1 VRAAKS
7 IKRKGGAKAEK
18 PKLKPKV
25 ADDAGARGDRSKRLL
40 DLVMI
45 LLRARTPVTYR
56 DIREQFP
63 AYQTLNIEAGLRAF
77 ERDKADLLDLGVPIR
92 YVTPDEDDSLEDGG
106 YVIDLK
112 RFKMPEV
119 RLTPDEISA
128 LVLAASVAH
137 AMPGGTYPKIVDLA
151 LKKLAFDLPELPD
164 TPTEFPRPAHN
175 APTVLVHFPE
185 RQHRFA
191 TPSGNAPQPELGE
204 IYATLEGATRLRKRV
219 TLTYQAAANGLTT
232 RRDLDP
238 YAMVYREGSWL
249 VVGWCHLRQE
259 VRSFRVDRIHEAVQ
273 APKPKSADF
282 ERPADFDVKA
292 YATRSPWTFTSE
304 PAEEVQLALSIEAA
318 EVANEDFGPTA
329 VKMQDGERILI
340 TFDCANPE
348 FAVSR
353 ILASKGAISVTRG
366 ERLRVRIAT
375 ELDAIDALYGG
386 SSTDL
391 GADLDA

>member
-1 VRAAKS
+1 MRTAKS
-7 IKRKGGAKAEK
+7 TKGKAAPKTSRAGK
-18 PKLKPKV
+18 PAAATTDKAKLKPK
-25 ADDAGARGDRSKRLL
+25 ADDASARGDRSKRLL

-63 AYQTLNIEAGLRAF
+63 AYQTLNVEAGLRAF

-119 RLTPDEISA
+119 RLNPDEISA

-185 RQHRFA
+185 KKL
-191 TPSGNAPQPELGE
+191 APTASERPELGE
-204 IYATLEGATRLRKRV
+204 I
-219 TLTYQAAANGLTT
+219 
-232 RRDLDP
+232 
-238 YAMVYREGSWL
+238 
-249 VVGWCHLRQE
+249 
-259 VRSFRVDRIHEAVQ
+259 
-273 APKPKSADF
+273 
-282 ERPADFDVKA
+282 
-292 YATRSPWTFTSE
+292 
-304 PAEEVQLALSIEAA
+304 
-318 EVANEDFGPTA
+318 
-329 VKMQDGERILI
+329 
-340 TFDCANPE
+340 
-348 FAVSR
+348 
-353 ILASKGAISVTRG
+353 
-366 ERLRVRIAT
+366 
-375 ELDAIDALYGG
+375 
-386 SSTDL
+386 
-391 GADLDA
+391 

>member
-1 VRAAKS
+1 MGAAKS
-7 IKRKGGAKAEK
+7 MKKKGGKPETRPAKA
-18 PKLKPKV
+18 KLKPK
-25 ADDAGARGDRSKRLL
+25 AGAETKDAKSAAKDDASTRGDRSKRLL

-56 DIREQFP
+56 EIRESFP

-185 RQHRFA
+185 RQNRLA
-191 TPSGNAPQPELGE
+191 SSAVARPEL
-204 IYATLEGATRLRKRV
+204 
-219 TLTYQAAANGLTT
+219 
-232 RRDLDP
+232 
-238 YAMVYREGSWL
+238 
-249 VVGWCHLRQE
+249 
-259 VRSFRVDRIHEAVQ
+259 
-273 APKPKSADF
+273 
-282 ERPADFDVKA
+282 
-292 YATRSPWTFTSE
+292 
-304 PAEEVQLALSIEAA
+304 
-318 EVANEDFGPTA
+318 
-329 VKMQDGERILI
+329 
-340 TFDCANPE
+340 
-348 FAVSR
+348 
-353 ILASKGAISVTRG
+353 
-366 ERLRVRIAT
+366 
-375 ELDAIDALYGG
+375 
-386 SSTDL
+386 
-391 GADLDA
+391 

>member
-7 IKRKGGAKAEK
+7 TRGKGDGRRVAPKTARADDGKPGAAKAK
-18 PKLKPKV
+18 AKDG
-25 ADDAGARGDRSKRLL
+25 DDSASRGDRSKRLL

-56 DIREQFP
+56 EIRDQFS

-185 RQHRFA
+185 HRA
-191 TPSGNAPQPELGE
+191 AVRPELAE
-204 IYATLEGATRLRKRV
+204 IYATLEHATRMRKRV
-219 TLTYQAAANGLTT
+219 TLTYQTAATGMVS
-232 RRDLDP
+232 RRDIDP
-238 YAMVYREGSWL
+238 YAMVYREGAWL

-259 VRSFRVDRIHEAVQ
+259 IRSFRVDRIREAIM
-273 APKPKSADF
+273 APKPKSPDF

-292 YATRSPWTFTSE
+292 YAQRSPWTFATE
-304 PAEEVQLALSIEAA
+304 PPEEVQLLLSAEAA
-318 EVANEDFGPTA
+318 EVANEDFGLTA
-329 VKMQDGERILI
+329 VKRRDGERTFV

-348 FAVSR
+348 FATMRV
-353 ILASKGAISVTRG
+353 LAAKGAIHVVRG
-366 ERLRVRIAT
+366 TRLRARIAD
-375 ELDAIDALYGG
+375 ELAAIAELYAGDADA
-386 SSTDL
+386 
-391 GADLDA
+391 